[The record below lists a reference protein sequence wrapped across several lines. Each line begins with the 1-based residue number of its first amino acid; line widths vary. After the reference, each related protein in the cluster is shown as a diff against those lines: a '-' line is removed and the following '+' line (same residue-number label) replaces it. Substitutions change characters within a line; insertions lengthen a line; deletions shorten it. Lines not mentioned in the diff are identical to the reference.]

1 MTIHLKSQNIRLPTA
16 IASFLEYLL
25 LFIPSLTIFALER
38 YSENLAVN
46 FHIPILVSGVG
57 LPILVSLFITSIKYK
72 DSSAK
77 TTLSQCARVGFSVP
91 IIFASCTVIATI
103 IGWRKNDESVGWF
116 IIMAVP
122 IGVIFAFVTTAVGMF
137 MTLTI
142 NSAEKL
148 IRKL

>member
-1 MTIHLKSQNIRLPTA
+1 MTIYLKSQNIRLPTA
-16 IASFLEYLL
+16 IASCLEYLL

-46 FHIPILVSGVG
+46 FHIPIFVSGIG
-57 LPILVSLFITSIKYK
+57 LPILVSLFITSIKCR
-72 DSSAK
+72 DSGARK
-77 TTLSQCARVGFSVP
+77 TLSQCARIGFSVP
-91 IIFASCTVIATI
+91 IIFALCTVIATI
-103 IGWRKNDESVGWF
+103 MGWRKDDGSVGWF
-116 IIMAVP
+116 MVMAVP
-122 IGVIFAFVTTAVGMF
+122 IGVIFAFVTSTVGMC

>member
-38 YSENLAVN
+38 YSENIAVN
-46 FHIPILVSGVG
+46 FHIPILISGIV

-77 TTLSQCARVGFSVP
+77 TTLSQCALVGFSVP

-103 IGWRKNDESVGWF
+103 MGWRKDDGSVGWF
-116 IIMAVP
+116 MVMAVP
-122 IGVIFAFVTTAVGMF
+122 IGVIFAIVTTTVGMC
-137 MTLTI
+137 MALII
-142 NSAEKL
+142 NSAERL

>member
-25 LFIPSLTIFALER
+25 LFIPSWTIFALER
-38 YSENLAVN
+38 YSENIAVN
-46 FHIPILVSGVG
+46 FHIPILISGIV

-77 TTLSQCARVGFSVP
+77 TTLSQCALVGFSVP
-91 IIFASCTVIATI
+91 MIFALCTVIATI
-103 IGWRKNDESVGWF
+103 MGWRKDDGSVGWF
-116 IIMAVP
+116 MVMAVP
-122 IGVIFAFVTTAVGMF
+122 IGVIFAIVTTTVGMC
-137 MTLTI
+137 MALII